1 MLKTG
6 PNNIYLSLDYLSYL
20 VKFNINISLGERTK
34 ERRNDKKY
42 HTQIHK
48 MRLYYTSLSN
58 RIRFIQVHEMHQIQG
73 CIIF

>member
-1 MLKTG
+1 MLKTD

-48 MRLYYTSLSN
+48 MRLYYT
-58 RIRFIQVHEMHQIQG
+58 
-73 CIIF
+73 CII